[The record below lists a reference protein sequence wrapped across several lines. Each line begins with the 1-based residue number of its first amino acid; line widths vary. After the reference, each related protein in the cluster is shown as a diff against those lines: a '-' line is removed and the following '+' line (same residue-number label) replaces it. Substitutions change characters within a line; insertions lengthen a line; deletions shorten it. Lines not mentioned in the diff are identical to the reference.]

1 QRSVEV
7 FRIWEKAF
15 GGNKRLVR
23 VLATQSANPWT
34 GSTVLDWKD
43 AHKSADAVAIAPY
56 FGYRFGNPKTAD
68 KVAAMSAAELVKELA
83 KDVED
88 NMKIL
93 SNYAELASK
102 RKLQLMAYE
111 GGQHLAGYQGAEN
124 NDKLTKLFHE
134 ANRHPKMKELYL
146 ADLKNWQQAGGGLFC
161 VFSSMG
167 TYSKWGSWG
176 VLEHTAQDDKEAPKY
191 QALREYLD
199 RKSDK

>member
-1 QRSVEV
+1 

-15 GGNKRLVR
+15 GDNKRLVR

-43 AHKSADAVAIAPY
+43 AHKQADAVAIAPY
-56 FGYRFGNPKTAD
+56 FGHRFGNPKTAD
-68 KVAAMSAAELVKELA
+68 RTAAMSADEIVKERA
-83 KDVED
+83 KDGEGNKKV
-88 NMKIL
+88 L
-93 SNYAELASK
+93 SSYAELAKK
-102 RKLQLMAYE
+102 RKLMLLAYE

-146 ADLKNWQQAGGGLFC
+146 ADLKNWREAGGGLFC

-167 TYSKWGSWG
+167 NYSKWSSWG
-176 VLEHTAQDDKEAPKY
+176 VLEHTGQDPEKAPKY
-191 QALREYLD
+191 QALREYLAG
-199 RKSDK
+199 K